1 MILQEIVPQFRKYDI
16 FNLEFF
22 SGSEKYA
29 GSFQE
34 IVPQV
39 KEYSNSY
46 LEIVTPLG
54 KYAGSCLEF

>member
-1 MILQEIVPQFRKYDI
+1 MILQEIVPHFRKYDI
-16 FNLEFF
+16 SNLDIV